1 MDSTANSRAEHQDLS
16 YMLTTPIPRLVAKL
30 AVPTVITM
38 LVTSVYGLADMFFVS
53 ELGTSASAAVGIVLS
68 IMTMIQAV
76 GFMLGMGAGSLISRK
91 LGEGKSEEADALAT
105 TAFFSAL
112 CGGVVV
118 MGLGILFKTEL
129 MRLLGATH
137 TILPYAEDFA
147 HYILVASPVMCGA
160 FVLNILLRS
169 QGRARL
175 SMIGM
180 SAGVLLNIILEPI
193 FIFRLKMGIGGAAVA
208 TCISQTVSL
217 LILLSMYLSR
227 KDLARIRLALLPSA
241 LPRFLPKICASGSAS
256 LLRQGLVV
264 VANVLLNIHASSYG
278 DAAVAG
284 IAITSRVFLV
294 VISVMFGI
302 GQGFQPVA
310 GFCFGA
316 GQLARVRQSY
326 WFTLAVST
334 ALQLVFAA
342 LLFRFAHHTVGLFQK
357 AAEVVEVGSQA
368 IRFYALSLPFLPLSV
383 VTNMLFQATG
393 QNRQSLFLSSCRQGI
408 FFLPLILI
416 LPRLFGLTGL
426 ELSQPLANLLSG
438 LIALPFLARFL
449 SGLRMREAT
458 SSDTFLDKSV
468 ANERN

>member
-1 MDSTANSRAEHQDLS
+1 MSAPSHAESSSQDLS
-16 YMLTTPIPRLVAKL
+16 YMLTTPIPRLVARM

-53 ELGTSASAAVGIVLS
+53 ELGTSASAAVGIVVS

-76 GFMLGMGAGSLISRK
+76 GFMLGMGAGSLISRR
-91 LGEGKSEEADALAT
+91 LGEGKDEEADGLAT

-112 CGGVVV
+112 GGGVVV

-147 HYILVASPVMCGA
+147 HYILIASPVMCGA

-180 SAGVLLNIILEPI
+180 GCGVLLNIILEPV

-217 LILLSMYLSR
+217 LVLLAMYLSH
-227 KDLARIRLALLPSA
+227 KDLSRIRLRLLPAS
-241 LPRFLPKICASGSAS
+241 LPRLLPRICLSGSPS

-264 VANVLLNIHASSYG
+264 VANVLLNIQASSYG

-316 GQLARVRQSY
+316 GRLARVRQAY

-334 ALQLVFAA
+334 ALQLAFAVA
-342 LLFRFAHHTVGLFQK
+342 LFCLARHIVQVFQK
-357 AAEVVEVGSQA
+357 APEVVDLGSAA

-416 LPRLFGLTGL
+416 LPRLFGLTGV

-438 LIALPFLARFL
+438 LIALPFLARFF
-449 SGLRMREAT
+449 SGLRSEEGLAT
-458 SSDTFLDKSV
+458 GDGS
-468 ANERN
+468 

>member
-1 MDSTANSRAEHQDLS
+1 M
-16 YMLTTPIPRLVAKL
+16 

-53 ELGTSASAAVGIVLS
+53 ELGTSASAAVGIVFS

-91 LGEGKSEEADALAT
+91 LGEGKREEADCLAT
-105 TAFFSAL
+105 VAFCAAL
-112 CGGVVV
+112 VGGLLVLVVG
-118 MGLGILFKTEL
+118 MTLKTQL
-129 MRLLGATH
+129 MRLLGATA

-147 HYILVASPVMCGA
+147 HYILIASPVMCGA

-169 QGRARL
+169 QGKARL

-180 SAGVLLNIILEPI
+180 TAGVLLNIALEPV
-193 FIFRLKMGIGGAAVA
+193 FIFGLKMGIGGAAVA
-208 TCISQTVSL
+208 TCISQTVSFT
-217 LILLSMYLSR
+217 ILLSIYLCH
-227 KDLARIRLALLPSA
+227 KDFARISLHLLPSA
-241 LPRFLPKICASGSAS
+241 LPRFLPKICVSGSAS

-294 VISVMFGI
+294 VISVMFGL

-316 GQLARVRQSY
+316 RRFARVRLAY
-326 WFTLAVST
+326 YFTLLVSM
-334 ALQLVFAA
+334 ALQLLLAL
-342 LLFRFAHHTVGLFQK
+342 LLFRFAHHVVQVFQK
-357 AAEVVEVGSQA
+357 APEVVKIGSQA

-383 VTNMLFQATG
+383 ITNMLLQATG
-393 QNRQSLFLSSCRQGI
+393 QFRQSIFLSSCRQGV
-408 FFLPLILI
+408 FFLPLIFT
-416 LPRLFGLTGL
+416 LPHFFGITGL
-426 ELSQPLANLLSG
+426 ELSQPVANLLSG
-438 LIALPFLARFL
+438 LVAIPFLARFL
-449 SGLRMREAT
+449 FRLKKQEAGAEAAVEPNV
-458 SSDTFLDKSV
+458 SRQHKPQNPSAELWP
-468 ANERN
+468 